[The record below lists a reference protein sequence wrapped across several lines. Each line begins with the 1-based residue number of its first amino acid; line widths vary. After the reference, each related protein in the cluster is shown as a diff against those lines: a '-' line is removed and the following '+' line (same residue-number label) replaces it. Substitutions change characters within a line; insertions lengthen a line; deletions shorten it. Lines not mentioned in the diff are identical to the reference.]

1 MLETLIFAYRSRFYS
16 GGLKKAGELIKKNK
30 GLFFLLLIIALGFIA
45 TIVCSWYFNLSW
57 MMLIPLAIEIGFIVV
72 GDNILVK
79 KYKTTITKESG
90 HLKDVIIFLE
100 KDIADYHLYNE
111 TKINELID
119 RLTLFINECPLHTG
133 SRQIAAF
140 SKTIILPII
149 TFVAGVYINDI
160 RKIETLLVFNTAWS
174 LIIFLLL
181 VWIILKLLR
190 YLLQKVLFKNYNAA
204 VAFREDLLDIRLM
217 LFSSG
222 SNNKK
227 LCAAGYKQGCM
238 AEAYFNNKV

>member
-1 MLETLIFAYRSRFYS
+1 M
-16 GGLKKAGELIKKNK
+16 
-30 GLFFLLLIIALGFIA
+30 
-45 TIVCSWYFNLSW
+45 
-57 MMLIPLAIEIGFIVV
+57 
-72 GDNILVK
+72 
-79 KYKTTITKESG
+79 
-90 HLKDVIIFLE
+90 
-100 KDIADYHLYNE
+100 
-111 TKINELID
+111 ID

-190 YLLQKVLFKNYNAA
+190 YVLQKVLFKNYNAA

-238 AEAYFNNKV
+238 AEAYFNNKA